1 MADERKLK
9 HLEMIQ
15 GVINRL
21 AANSFMLKGWSV
33 FLISALFVLAARDA
47 HPAFALFIY
56 IPVLIFWLLDG
67 FFLWQERLYRKLYDH
82 VRSLKDSDVDFSMNT
97 TPFKTTEG
105 PMWVGATLSKT
116 LIPFYGALILTVTA
130 AAVLTVATGEEGDSS
145 SSVRCPHVTEKR
157 C

>member
-1 MADERKLK
+1 MADGRKLK

-33 FLISALFVLAARDA
+33 FLISALFVLAAREA

-56 IPVLIFWLLDG
+56 MPVFIFWLLDG

-82 VRSLKDSDVDFSMNT
+82 VRALKDSDVDFSMNT
-97 TPFKTTEG
+97 EPFKTTEG
-105 PMWVGATLSKT
+105 PTWVGSILSKT
-116 LIPFYGALILTVTA
+116 LIPFYGVLILTVTA
-130 AAVLTVATGEEGDSS
+130 AAVLTLTTGEDGQHGTTSLLQLPL
-145 SSVRCPHVTEKR
+145 CA
-157 C
+157 